1 MADPTLILS
10 VTGLMAQVPA
20 TLVAWRHPA
29 ARAGLLF
36 WATLAVAIAG
46 SGAVL
51 SVKLGQGWNGGFAVA
66 LWLSVAVTL
75 LLHALLCLLSRAA
88 VRLTPLLL
96 PYLLLLAV
104 LAVVWDASAAE
115 VPVAPP
121 TWAWFWLHILAGLVT
136 YALATEAAVAGLGVL
151 LQELALKRRQSGGL
165 AAHLPTVADGERLEF
180 RLLAW
185 AFGIL
190 GAGIA
195 TGMALEW
202 GETGRLLIGD
212 HKTLLSLAAFGVI
225 GLVLL
230 LAAQRGLRGRR
241 AARVVLAAW
250 LLLTL
255 AYTGVKF
262 VTDIL
267 LV

>member
-1 MADPTLILS
+1 MADPLLLLS

-20 TLVAWRHPA
+20 ALIAWRERPE
-29 ARAGLLF
+29 RAGVLF
-36 WATLAVAIAG
+36 WSTLAVAFAG
-46 SGAVL
+46 AGAVL

-66 LWLSVAVTL
+66 LWLSVAITL
-75 LLHALLCLLSRAA
+75 LLHGLVVLLQPVA

-96 PYLLLLAV
+96 PYLLLLAA
-104 LAVVWDASAAE
+104 LAVVWDVAAG
-115 VPVAPP
+115 VAPVAPP
-121 TWAWFWLHILAGLVT
+121 AWAWFWVHIAAGLVT
-136 YALATEAAVAGLGVL
+136 YALTTLAAVAGLGVE
-151 LQELALKRRQSGGL
+151 LQERALKRRRPDG
-165 AAHLPTVADGERLEF
+165 ATARLPTVADGERLEF

-185 AFGIL
+185 AFAVL

-195 TGMALEW
+195 SGMALEW
-202 GETGRLLIGD
+202 NETGRLLIGD
-212 HKTLLSLAAFGVI
+212 HKTLLSLAAFAVI

-241 AARVVLAAW
+241 AARVVLVAW

-267 LV
+267 LA